1 VSEHPESDY
10 RQGVAAGRTDERL
23 DGHDKHFSEINGS
36 IKDLISEVHGMRLAV
51 QQLSL
56 QAIARD
62 ATVVTT
68 AAALKDADQ
77 ARRIQEQQRQE
88 QSESRWSPMA
98 KAIAI
103 VGVLAAVV
111 AAVAALVY
119 GLRG

>member
-1 VSEHPESDY
+1 VPDDDYERGVSAGEIAQRLKDHDRHFERLNGSL
-10 RQGVAAGRTDERL
+10 GEVAAEL
-23 DGHDKHFSEINGS
+23 
-36 IKDLISEVHGMRLAV
+36 HGMRLDI
-51 QQLSL
+51 QQLGL